1 LKGAFQIKLNYGKE
15 TVSLRLP
22 EGIPY
27 RILNIKDF
35 PALEDIES
43 AIASALR
50 SPTGT
55 KPLRELVKP
64 GDKICLLVNDP
75 TRISHSDIF
84 LPYLVAELK
93 DSGIRENDIYIV
105 FASGS
110 HRQLSQ
116 EEMAA
121 LVGPEIAATIP
132 MYNHNSCDS
141 EELVY
146 LGKTTLGTPVSIN
159 RKVVQADWR
168 ILTGSIVFHFFAGF
182 GGGRKALVPGVA
194 GEDTIKANHSL
205 MLHPQARSGVLK
217 GNPLHEDLLE
227 AAQMLDRNFLF
238 NVVLN
243 DHKEIL
249 GIFAG
254 DIYQAHLLGCQM
266 VSDIYGVDIYEL
278 ADVVIAG
285 CGGYPKDIN
294 LYQAQKT
301 LENAAGA
308 VKEGGQVVL
317 LAQCPE
323 GSGSQAFE
331 RWVCQYQ
338 KFEVMERAL
347 QENFELGGHK
357 AYAVAKVLRK
367 CTVHLVSQLS
377 PNQALQWG
385 FYPALSLD
393 EAVERIYA
401 GSGKNLLTYIMP
413 QGSMTVPLLRT

>member
-1 LKGAFQIKLNYGKE
+1 MKGAFQIKLNYGKE

-146 LGKTTLGTPVSIN
+146 WAKQPSGP
-159 RKVVQADWR
+159 R
-168 ILTGSIVFHFFAGF
+168 IG
-182 GGGRKALVPGVA
+182 
-194 GEDTIKANHSL
+194 
-205 MLHPQARSGVLK
+205 
-217 GNPLHEDLLE
+217 
-227 AAQMLDRNFLF
+227 
-238 NVVLN
+238 
-243 DHKEIL
+243 
-249 GIFAG
+249 
-254 DIYQAHLLGCQM
+254 
-266 VSDIYGVDIYEL
+266 
-278 ADVVIAG
+278 
-285 CGGYPKDIN
+285 
-294 LYQAQKT
+294 
-301 LENAAGA
+301 
-308 VKEGGQVVL
+308 
-317 LAQCPE
+317 
-323 GSGSQAFE
+323 
-331 RWVCQYQ
+331 
-338 KFEVMERAL
+338 
-347 QENFELGGHK
+347 
-357 AYAVAKVLRK
+357 
-367 CTVHLVSQLS
+367 
-377 PNQALQWG
+377 
-385 FYPALSLD
+385 
-393 EAVERIYA
+393 
-401 GSGKNLLTYIMP
+401 
-413 QGSMTVPLLRT
+413 